1 MIAAG
6 DAALAAIDGIP
17 WWHEWVFRRCVR
29 RSGDATTIDSGLLA
43 LALRGELTLDELDEL
58 GAVVCAVTDDAGLWV
73 ECERAGLLGASR
85 FGGQA
90 NGA

>member
-1 MIAAG
+1 MI
-6 DAALAAIDGIP
+6 
-17 WWHEWVFRRCVR
+17 RRCVR
-29 RSGDATTIDSGLLA
+29 RSGDATAIDSGLLA
-43 LALRGELTLDELDEL
+43 LALRGELTLDELDEV

-85 FGGQA
+85 FDQA